1 MLYNVKVNG
10 KQYVVEVEKAGAV
23 QVQQPV
29 FQQPV
34 QQVQQF
40 AQPAPVAQPVQAAPA
55 PVAAPASAETVVE
68 SPMPG
73 SVWEIKVSVGQ
84 QVAAGEC
91 LVVLEA
97 MKMENEVVAPCAGT
111 VKQILVSKGT
121 AVDTDDVLV
130 VLN

>member
-1 MLYNVKVNG
+1 MIYNVKVNG

-23 QVQQPV
+23 QAQQPV
-29 FQQPV
+29 YQQPV
-34 QQVQQF
+34 YQQPVVQQVAQPVPQTI
-40 AQPAPVAQPVQAAPA
+40 AQPAPVAQ
-55 PVAAPASAETVVE
+55 ASAETIVE

-73 SVWEIKVSVGQ
+73 SVWEIKVNVGQ
-84 QVAAGEC
+84 QVAEGEC

-111 VKQILVSKGT
+111 VKQILVAKGT

>member
-1 MLYNVKVNG
+1 M
-10 KQYVVEVEKAGAV
+10 
-23 QVQQPV
+23 
-29 FQQPV
+29 
-34 QQVQQF
+34 
-40 AQPAPVAQPVQAAPA
+40 
-55 PVAAPASAETVVE
+55 
-68 SPMPG
+68 
-73 SVWEIKVSVGQ
+73 IKVSVGQ